1 MRDMGNLK
9 NDPIKFIEEYCGSNG
24 NGSGRE
30 FKLLPYQE
38 ALIEKLRQPD
48 VHLSIV
54 SMIRHPGR
62 LTRMLVE
69 AMLEEELEQGEPP
82 AGSAGEI
89 SSGEW
94 KE

>member
-1 MRDMGNLK
+1 MGNLK
-9 NDPIKFIEEYCGSNG
+9 NDPIKFIEEYCSDS
-24 NGSGRE
+24 SGHE

-69 AMLEEELEQGEPP
+69 AMLDEQGQGEPSAGP
-82 AGSAGEI
+82 AGEN
-89 SSGEW
+89 SSGE
-94 KE
+94 

>member
-54 SMIRHPGR
+54 SMMTRHPGR

-69 AMLEEELEQGEPP
+69 AMLDELEQGEPSSGP
-82 AGSAGEI
+82 AEEN
-89 SSGEW
+89 SSGE
-94 KE
+94 